1 MHGISFRP
9 RANIVQPVRGRAF
22 GNPGAPVCNPR
33 HSVKRPPRCTIHAR
47 RRPVARVRPR
57 VVVYKVSCRCM
68 IVREPDPE
76 GDLLP

>member
-33 HSVKRPPRCTIHAR
+33 HSVKRPPRCAVHVK
-47 RRPVARVRPR
+47 RRPVARIRP
-57 VVVYKVSCRCM
+57 KIAACQVSCRHAT
-68 IVREPDPE
+68 VREPDPE
-76 GDLLP
+76 ADLLF